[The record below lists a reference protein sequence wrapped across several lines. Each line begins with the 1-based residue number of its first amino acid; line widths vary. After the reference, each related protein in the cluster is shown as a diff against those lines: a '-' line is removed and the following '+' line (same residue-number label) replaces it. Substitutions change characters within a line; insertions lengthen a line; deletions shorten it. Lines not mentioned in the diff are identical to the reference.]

1 MKKNITILKQSVSN
15 IIHEGKQFPE
25 GLSSAYLTAGR
36 IGEFAGIGRMDF
48 GGSEYAE
55 ADVEWLAP
63 VKKSSDD
70 AYGWWHLT
78 PGTYL
83 VLFNESVEVPAGKR
97 FYLQIWEKAARN
109 AASIPF
115 AILEGGQGSEGQGS
129 VGHKPDRQPP
139 ADRGYR
145 DEQDGGPGPLSCTLF
160 VGGAG
165 IEIKENARLA
175 QLGVL
180 D

>member
-1 MKKNITILKQSVSN
+1 MKKNNIILKQSVSN

-25 GLSSAYLTAGR
+25 GRSFAYLTVGR
-36 IGEFAGIGRMDF
+36 IGGFAGIGRLDF

-55 ADVEWLAP
+55 ADVEWMAP

-70 AYGWWHLT
+70 TYGWWHLT
-78 PGTYL
+78 PGAYL

-97 FYLQIWEKAARN
+97 FYLQIWKKAARS

-115 AILEGGQGSEGQGS
+115 AIFEGGQAPGGQDS
-129 VGHKPDRQPP
+129 
-139 ADRGYR
+139 
-145 DEQDGGPGPLSCTLF
+145 GPGPLSCTLF

>member
-1 MKKNITILKQSVSN
+1 MEKNKILKQSLSN

-25 GLSSAYLTAGR
+25 GRSFAYLTVGR

-55 ADVEWLAP
+55 ADVEWRAP
-63 VKKSSDD
+63 VKKSSGDN
-70 AYGWWHLT
+70 YGWWHLT
-78 PGTYL
+78 PGAYL
-83 VLFNESVEVPAGKR
+83 VVFNESVEVPAGKR
-97 FYLQIWEKAARN
+97 LYLQIREKAARN

-115 AILEGGQGSEGQGS
+115 TILEGGGTAEEKAS
-129 VGHKPDRQPP
+129 
-139 ADRGYR
+139 R
-145 DEQDGGPGPLSCTLF
+145 DGLAGELEPLRCTMF
-160 VGGAG
+160 VSGAG

>member
-1 MKKNITILKQSVSN
+1 MKKNNTILKQSVSN

-25 GLSSAYLTAGR
+25 GLSFAYLTVDR
-36 IGEFAGIGRMDF
+36 IGEYAGIGRLDF

-70 AYGWWHLT
+70 TYGWWHLT

-83 VLFNESVEVPAGKR
+83 VLFNESVEVPAGNR

-115 AILEGGQGSEGQGS
+115 AILEGGQD
-129 VGHKPDRQPP
+129 VGPD
-139 ADRGYR
+139 
-145 DEQDGGPGPLSCTLF
+145 PLSCTLF

>member
-1 MKKNITILKQSVSN
+1 MKKNNTILKQSVSN
-15 IIHEGKQFPE
+15 TIHEGKQFPE
-25 GLSSAYLTAGR
+25 GRSFAYLTVGR
-36 IGEFAGIGRMDF
+36 IGKYTGIGRLDF

-70 AYGWWHLT
+70 TYGWWHLT
-78 PGTYL
+78 PGAYL

-115 AILEGGQGSEGQGS
+115 AILEGGQGSAGQ
-129 VGHKPDRQPP
+129 KPDRQPS
-139 ADRGYR
+139 AGQGAAG
-145 DEQDGGPGPLSCTLF
+145 QDSGPDPLSCTLF

>member
-1 MKKNITILKQSVSN
+1 MKKNNTILKQRVSN

-25 GLSSAYLTAGR
+25 GRSFAYLTVGR
-36 IGEFAGIGRMDF
+36 IGKYAGIGRLDF
-48 GGSEYAE
+48 GGSEYTE

-70 AYGWWHLT
+70 TYGWWHLT
-78 PGTYL
+78 PGAYL

-115 AILEGGQGSEGQGS
+115 TILEGGQGSAGQDS
-129 VGHKPDRQPP
+129 
-139 ADRGYR
+139 
-145 DEQDGGPGPLSCTLF
+145 GPGPLSCTLF